1 MIFRYLGGIMNKKWT
16 FVPVTVWFFALVTLF
31 AFNMPFSESCVW
43 GEETE
48 PATEM
53 ETETVTESVPEPEV
67 KPEST
72 DTKTEESIV
81 ADGEKPLAVMDLFW
95 QGGVL
100 MYPIAFFSFLVVAVG
115 LERFWGLRRG
125 AVLPRRLIH
134 NLDVQIS
141 AKADP
146 RAIYALC
153 KKNRS
158 AVSRVIQAAL
168 FKSGRPMSEVL
179 EAIQNAKDNEAN
191 RLYGRVRLLNL
202 AAAVSPLLGLLGT
215 VIGMIQAF
223 MATASSVGVHK
234 AEMLSE
240 GIYLALIT
248 TCAGLVV
255 AIPAAILAHWYE
267 GKIQKLF
274 YQMDLRLV
282 NFVAYMERLEGK
294 VHFMP
299 SAFRSYMKQKP

>member
-1 MIFRYLGGIMNKKWT
+1 MNKKWI
-16 FVPVTVWFFALVTLF
+16 FVPVVAWIFTL
-31 AFNMPFSESCVW
+31 ATLTTLNIPFSNSYAW
-43 GEETE
+43 GEVTET
-48 PATEM
+48 A
-53 ETETVTESVPEPEV
+53 TETVSESENA
-67 KPEST
+67 
-72 DTKTEESIV
+72 TKTGVKVDAEEKKTLS
-81 ADGEKPLAVMDLFW
+81 VMDLFW

-100 MYPIAFFSFLVVAVG
+100 MYPITFFSFLVVSVG
-115 LERFWGLRRG
+115 LERFWGLRRE

-158 AVSRVIQAAL
+158 AVSNVIQAAL

-179 EAIQNAKDNEAN
+179 ETIQNTKDNEAN
-191 RLYGRVRLLNL
+191 RLYGRVRILNL

-223 MATASSVGVHK
+223 MATASSVGIHK

-248 TCAGLVV
+248 TCAGLAV

-282 NFVAYMERLEGK
+282 NFVAYMEHLEGK
-294 VHFMP
+294 VHFAP